1 MLSLLAVVCPP
12 LAVLATER
20 SGSRVAT
27 NLGLTLLLYFPGLF
41 HALAAVE
48 RHNVGRRYESV
59 MRVLD
64 RRAA

>member
-12 LAVLATER
+12 LAVLAAEGK
-20 SGSRVAT
+20 GSRVAA
-27 NLGLTLLLYFPGLF
+27 NLGLTLLLYVPGML